1 MTEPKRAGTLPVPE
15 TQPFHKTFGAVTSPR
30 LPRELARAVA
40 AGVELQPVSPQEL
53 RAKLRLATGG
63 STLDVSAGAPSKVD
77 LTQRDHDGSR
87 MKVRVADLRYYDG
100 NPRESL
106 NENFAEIKEGLRA
119 VGFAGSMVVTRRPNE
134 EAFMLAFGSNSTLR
148 AMKELWEETREPRF
162 EWVECV
168 LRAYRG
174 EAWLLANHLIEN
186 NNRGALTFWDNAR
199 GTMRLKAMLEAE
211 AGTALS
217 FRDLEGELRKR
228 GLSLSRTIL
237 ALHGFATERLAALGS
252 AASALSIQLTEDF
265 RSRSSTQR
273 KLASLHGVSE
283 IAFWQELFDPALRE
297 GGAEWDANSRLD
309 AASICAKVESA
320 LAARAGESLFT
331 IREMLA
337 LLARDPGLTL
347 ADLRRPKPPP
357 TSTLTRP
364 VRGATGG
371 PEEDDDRDEGST
383 AGAPDAADAAA
394 DNLVHPF
401 DNDSFYEN
409 LALPPPNPRTVE
421 LLGGDPD
428 SIAAGIDPEGVPP
441 PALPRAVHGALNAA
455 VRLARAC
462 RVADCLRYHA
472 DAPLGYYME
481 MPVPS
486 EPPVPLNA
494 VPEDER
500 HARAWYA
507 WWLLAEVA
515 RQFIT
520 EVRLR
525 LPADSAFVH
534 HWSDEQ
540 AYMQATY
547 RVTGVEPHRRYAL
560 EWLLD
565 VEDETSVL
573 LLDLL
578 RLARLARAAEPGRW
592 PETDEETI
600 FRE

>member
-1 MTEPKRAGTLPVPE
+1 MTEPKRAGALPVPE
-15 TQPFHKTFGAVTSPR
+15 TQAFSKIFGAVTSPR
-30 LPRELARAVA
+30 LPRELARAAA
-40 AGVELQPVSPQEL
+40 AGVQFEKVSPQEL
-53 RAKLRLATGG
+53 RAQLRLASGG
-63 STLDVSAGAPSKVD
+63 STLDVSAGAPSKID

-148 AMKELWEETREPRF
+148 AMKELWEETQEKRF

-168 LRAYRG
+168 LRVYRG

-211 AGTALS
+211 AGAPLS

-228 GLSLSRTIL
+228 GLSIGKTVLS
-237 ALHGFATERLAALGS
+237 AYGFGVDRLGALGD
-252 AASALSIQLTEDF
+252 AASALSIAIAEEL
-265 RSRSSTQR
+265 RARGNVLR
-273 KLASLHGVSE
+273 RLASLFGVAE
-283 IAFWQELFDPALRE
+283 PAFWQELFDPALRE

-309 AASICAKVESA
+309 TAGICAKVESA
-320 LAARAGESLFT
+320 LAARAGESLFA
-331 IREMLA
+331 IREMLS
-337 LLARDPGLTL
+337 LLAHDPGLTL

-364 VRGATGG
+364 VREPPGG
-371 PEEDDDRDEGST
+371 TEGEDDGDEGSSAPA
-383 AGAPDAADAAA
+383 AGSVKGRDPGYSPLMRKLDY
-394 DNLVHPF
+394 
-401 DNDSFYEN
+401 DS
-409 LALPPPNPRTVE
+409 LALPEPSPSMVA
-421 LLGGDPD
+421 LFGGDPH
-428 SIAAGIDPEGVPP
+428 SIAAGIDPEGARPP
-441 PALPRAVHGALNAA
+441 DLPRATHEALDAA

-472 DAPLGYYME
+472 GTPLGYYME
-481 MPVPS
+481 MPEPS

-494 VPEDER
+494 LPPGAR

-547 RVTGVEPHRRYAL
+547 RVTGVEPHRRYVL

-578 RLARLARAAEPGRW
+578 RVVRLALAAEPNRW
-592 PETDEETI
+592 PTTDEETI

>member
-1 MTEPKRAGTLPVPE
+1 MTEPKRAGALPVPE
-15 TQPFHKTFGAVTSPR
+15 TQAFSKTFGAATSSR
-30 LPRELARAVA
+30 LPRDLARAAA
-40 AGVELQPVSPQEL
+40 AGVQFEKVSPQEL
-53 RAKLRLATGG
+53 RAQLRLASGG

-148 AMKELWEETREPRF
+148 AMKELWEETQDKRF

-168 LRAYRG
+168 LRVYRG

-199 GTMRLKAMLEAE
+199 GTMRLKAMLEEE
-211 AGTALS
+211 AGAALS
-217 FRDLEGELRKR
+217 FRDLEGEFRKR
-228 GLSLSRTIL
+228 GLSLGRTIL
-237 ALHGFATERLAALGS
+237 ALHGFATERLGALGA
-252 AASALSIQLTEDF
+252 AASALSFQLSEDF
-265 RSRSSTQR
+265 RVRSSALR
-273 KLASLHGVSE
+273 KLASLRGIPE
-283 IAFWQELFDPALRE
+283 PAFWQELFDPALRE

-309 AASICAKVESA
+309 AARICGKVESA
-320 LAARAGESLFT
+320 LAARTGESLFT

-364 VRGATGG
+364 VRETSGG
-371 PEEDDDRDEGST
+371 SEGDDGDEDAS
-383 AGAPDAADAAA
+383 DAAA
-394 DNLVHPF
+394 GAAEGGDPGYSALMHKL
-401 DNDSFYEN
+401 DYDS
-409 LALPPPNPRTVE
+409 LALPAPSPSMVA
-421 LLGGDPD
+421 LFGGDPY
-428 SIAAGIDPEGVPP
+428 SIATGIDPEGARPP
-441 PALPRAVHGALNAA
+441 DLPRATHEALDAA

-472 DAPLGYYME
+472 DTPLGYYME
-481 MPVPS
+481 MPQPS

-494 VPEDER
+494 LPPDAR

-547 RVTGVEPHRRYAL
+547 RVTGVEPHHRYVL

-578 RLARLARAAEPGRW
+578 RVARLARAAQPDRW
-592 PETDEETI
+592 PTTDEETI
-600 FRE
+600 FRD